1 MRKIRN
7 EPVGHIIMITKMKE
21 SVVEVGRTVCPSIC
35 TFIIRDTVVCL
46 EDIFDCLSACARHAT
61 TNT

>member
-21 SVVEVGRTVCPSIC
+21 SVVEVR
-35 TFIIRDTVVCL
+35 
-46 EDIFDCLSACARHAT
+46 LSALLSLGIRLFVSKIFLIVCMCAPCHHEYIIS
-61 TNT
+61 